1 MTPTQASFGPFTGWR
16 VRLDAQRAVPTPAV
30 SDGRLLV
37 GGGFGSHDFYGF
49 DAATG
54 RPAWH
59 LKTKDDGPTAAV
71 VMNGWAVFNTESC
84 TLEVVSIADGR
95 VVAESWLG
103 DPLLAQPAVSANRV
117 FMAFPAN
124 DEHVLG
130 AFELPGLKPLWR
142 TPITH
147 DVITAPVCAEG
158 KVWFAT
164 FDGWVW
170 CLNERTGAVEWARD
184 MGATSAP
191 WIDNGR
197 AFVSTRA
204 KRCEHGRQAERVTRL
219 SRSGA
224 VDHEYAAKMARHL
237 DRKWGA
243 ARKAGYHKDDA
254 SVGFGNAPAAA
265 KLNIADAHLGEGL
278 VSRTWRYQG
287 SRPVVWHDLLFETID
302 DRLEARDIDTDAVV
316 WSWDGATGIE
326 GERRLT
332 PPAVA
337 NGRVWCG
344 TWDGFVRSWDAR
356 TGQQLWEAPVGAPCH
371 WQPVVAGGWV
381 YAGLE
386 DGSLVGI
393 NTADPANDGWP
404 MWGGGAGHNGQ
415 AVSETAPASTQ

>member
-1 MTPTQASFGPFTGWR
+1 MMAPTAASFGTFPGWR
-16 VRLDAQRAVPTPAV
+16 VRLGAERAVPTPAV

-54 RPAWH
+54 RQAWH
-59 LKTKDDGPTAAV
+59 LRTKDDGPTAAV
-71 VMNGWAVFNTESC
+71 VSNEWAVFNTESC

-103 DPLLAQPAVSANRV
+103 DPLLAQPAVSGNRV
-117 FMAFPAN
+117 FMAFPGGG
-124 DEHVLG
+124 EHFLG
-130 AFELPGLKPLWR
+130 AFELPGLRPLWR
-142 TPITH
+142 TQISH
-147 DVITAPVCAEG
+147 DVITAPVCADG

-164 FDGWVW
+164 FDGSVW
-170 CLNERTGAVEWARD
+170 CLNERTGAVEWTRD

-204 KRCEHGRQAERVTRL
+204 GRPERSEHAERTTRL

-224 VDHEYAAKMARHL
+224 VDHQYAAKVARYL

-243 ARKAGYHKDDA
+243 AHKARSHALDA
-254 SVGFGNAPAAA
+254 SVGFGSAPAAA
-265 KLNIADAHLGEGL
+265 KLGVAEGHLGEGL

-287 SRPVVWHDLLFETID
+287 SRPVVWTDLLFETIG
-302 DRLEARDIDTDAVV
+302 DRLEARDVDTDAVV

-326 GERRLT
+326 GERRLS

-337 NGRVWCG
+337 NGRVWAG
-344 TWDGFVRSWDAR
+344 TWDGTIKCWDAR
-356 TGQQLWEAPVGAPCH
+356 TGKILWDVPVGAPSH
-371 WQPVVAGGWV
+371 WQPVIAGGAV

-386 DGSLVGI
+386 NGTLIGFR
-393 NTADPANDGWP
+393 TGDPADDGWP
-404 MWGGGAGHNGQ
+404 MWGGGAGHNGTE
-415 AVSETAPASTQ
+415 AVAVGSRQ

>member
-1 MTPTQASFGPFTGWR
+1 MRPTRASFGTFSGWR
-16 VRLDAQRAVPTPAV
+16 VRLDADRAVPTPAV
-30 SDGRLLV
+30 ADGRLLV
-37 GGGFGSHDFYGF
+37 GGGFGSHDFYAF

-71 VMNGWAVFNTESC
+71 VSSGHAVFNTESC

-103 DPLLAQPAVSANRV
+103 DPLLAQPAASGNRV
-117 FMAFPAN
+117 FMAFPHGG
-124 DEHVLG
+124 EHWLG
-130 AFELPGLKPLWR
+130 AFELPTLAPLWR
-142 TPITH
+142 TRISH

-158 KVWFAT
+158 KVWLST
-164 FDGWVW
+164 FDGAVW
-170 CLNERTGAVEWARD
+170 CVNEATGQVEWTHQ

-191 WIDNGR
+191 WIDGGR
-197 AFVSTRA
+197 AFVSTRVNRA
-204 KRCEHGRQAERVTRL
+204 THAERTTRL
-219 SRSGA
+219 DRRGS
-224 VDHEYAAKMARHL
+224 VEHEYAAKAASYL

-243 ARKAGYHKDDA
+243 AHKAKSHRVDA
-254 SVGFGNAPAAA
+254 SVGFGSAPAAA
-265 KLNIADAHLGEGL
+265 KLGIAEGHLGEGL

-287 SRPVVWHDLLFETID
+287 SRPVVWADLLFETIG
-302 DRLEARDIDTDAVV
+302 DRLEARDIDSDAVV

-337 NGRVWCG
+337 NGRVWAG
-344 TWDGFVRSWDAR
+344 TWDGSIKCWDAR
-356 TGQQLWEAPVGAPCH
+356 TGTVLWDAPVGAPCH
-371 WQPVVAGGWV
+371 WQPVTAGGWV

-393 NTADPANDGWP
+393 HTGDPADDGWP
-404 MWGGGAGHNGQ
+404 MWGGGAGHNGLEAA
-415 AVSETAPASTQ
+415 AVGSRQ